1 MEYGMAE
8 KYFSPPHIY
17 SFFWPLTTGD

>member
-1 MEYGMAE
+1 MTE

-17 SFFWPLTTGD
+17 SIFWPLTTGNDPT